1 MLSFVVLAK
10 KNLGANPVI
19 VGLNNLKHR
28 FISQM
33 HRFKSHTGSKDS
45 EQSLSES
52 VNLPLQAALCG
63 TSSAHVELWARER
76 FYLAFSSS

>member
-33 HRFKSHTGSKDS
+33 HRFKSHSK

-52 VNLPLQAALCG
+52 VNQPLQPYTKGSDLYP
-63 TSSAHVELWARER
+63 HVEL
-76 FYLAFSSS
+76 